1 MLIKDA
7 CEQFLLYSRCTKN
20 LSPHTIKAY
29 DRDLTTFQ
37 IITGRN
43 TPIIDYDRHKI
54 RDYVNALFEDG
65 LSKATVKRRLA
76 CLKTL
81 FKWLENEELM
91 EVSPFYRLD
100 LKIRLPQRL
109 PRNLSSRELNKMLS
123 AIKSALGLSKQTEY
137 SLNDFVDAHKG
148 NLNDITSL
156 VSLEL
161 LFTTGVRVSE
171 LVGIRLDDIYLKD
184 RYIHIRGKGQ
194 RERRVFITDTTIQN
208 LVKTYTDLRQIVNPD
223 HNTFLV
229 NSVGRPATTQT
240 VRIWLKK
247 LSEKAKLSRKA
258 TPHMYRHSTATHLLG
273 AGVDITYVQK
283 LLGHQ
288 SISTTQI
295 YTHVDH
301 KEVYRNVAKANI
313 RGKIL

>member
-1 MLIKDA
+1 MLINDA
-7 CEQFLLYSRCTKN
+7 CDQFLIYCRCTKN
-20 LSPHTIKAY
+20 LSSHTIKAY
-29 DRDLTTFQ
+29 ERDLTKFQ
-37 IITGRN
+37 IITVRK
-43 TPIIDYDRHKI
+43 TPIAEYDRHRI
-54 RDYVNALFEDG
+54 REYVNALFDDG

-81 FKWLENEELM
+81 FKWLENEELI

-123 AIKSALGLSKQTEY
+123 AIRAVVGLSKTTEY
-137 SLNDFVDAHKG
+137 LLDDFGVVHKG
-148 NLNDITSL
+148 RLNDITSL

-171 LVGIRLDDIYLKD
+171 LVGIRLDDIHLKD
-184 RYIHIRGKGQ
+184 RYIHIRGNGQ
-194 RERRVFITDTTIQN
+194 RERRVFITDASIQN
-208 LVKTYTDLRQIVNPD
+208 LINTYIHLRQIASPD
-223 HNTFLV
+223 HNVFLI
-229 NSVGRPATTQT
+229 NSNGRPATTQT
-240 VRIWLKK
+240 VRIWIKK
-247 LSEKAKLSRKA
+247 LSEKSKLNRKA
-258 TPHMYRHSTATHLLG
+258 TPHMYRHSTATHLLSS
-273 AGVDITYVQK
+273 GVDITYVQK

-313 RGKIL
+313 RMKIL